1 MTSTFHSI
9 ETARRSLFTQTAAL
23 NTTGHNIA
31 NANTEG
37 YSRQRVNMTASIP
50 IEAYGLNNSTV
61 PGQMGTGVEFG
72 SIDRIRETFLD
83 DQYRG
88 EYASLGSW
96 TIQSDTLDKLE
107 AIFNEPSDTGLST
120 VLDNFWKSW
129 SDLSKNPEDSTS
141 RKIVV
146 QTAQSLTDAL
156 NYMSRQLNNLNTDLS
171 SNIAVKGSEIQGY
184 LSSITDL
191 NASIFK
197 IESMGDQANDLRDQR
212 DLLTDKLSKI
222 ANISVIDTDY
232 GYSISMGGQAL
243 VTPNG
248 EPATVDSAFLTAA
261 FASGDL
267 KSGEV
272 YGMISSQQKYVADY
286 TAQLD
291 NIANTIANGEVE
303 VTLPTGSVIPEGTVL
318 TNNADVKQADGTL
331 VTITAGSAF
340 PQGATLVKDAKTV
353 VKGLNGLHQLGYSMD
368 GTLNAGKPL
377 FTISGDGSTLTAGNI
392 TFNPEIAADTN
403 LLATSL
409 RTAGTGDAET
419 VVKGNNT
426 LALLLANQQGGSFAS
441 PTTGIRATPGAFY
454 KTLIGQLGVQAQEAT
469 RQMENSD
476 TLVEQVNSRRQSVS
490 GVSLDEEMSNM
501 LVFQHAYS
509 AAARFM
515 TTYDEMLDKLINS
528 TGTVG
533 R

>member
-37 YSRQRVNMTASIP
+37 YTRQRVNMKASSP
-50 IEAYGLNNSTV
+50 IEAYGFSNSTV
-61 PGQMGTGVEFG
+61 PGQLGTGVEFG

-88 EYASLGSW
+88 ENASLGNW

-120 VLDNFWKSW
+120 VLNNFWQAW

-141 RKIVV
+141 RKIVA
-146 QTAQSLTDAL
+146 QTTQSLTDAL
-156 NYMSRQLNNLNTDLS
+156 NYMSKQLDNLDNDLS
-171 SNIAVKGSEIQGY
+171 SNIAVKATEVQGY

-197 IESMGDQANDLRDQR
+197 IESMGDKANDLRDQR

-222 ANISVIDTDY
+222 MNISVVDTDY
-232 GYSISMGGQAL
+232 GYSISMSGQAL

-248 EPATVDSAFLTAA
+248 DPATVDSSFLTSA

-272 YGMISSQQKYVADY
+272 YGMLSSKSNYVTDY
-286 TAQLD
+286 KAQLD
-291 NIANTIANGEVE
+291 NIANTIANGDIE
-303 VTLPTGSVIPEGTVL
+303 VTLPNGSVLPEGTVL
-318 TNNADVKQADGTL
+318 SSDVTIKKADGTTAT
-331 VTITAGSAF
+331 VTAGTAL
-340 PQGATLVKDAKTV
+340 PGGATLTADAKVT
-353 VKGLNGLHQLGYSMD
+353 VKGLNGLHQLGYTMD
-368 GTLNAGKPL
+368 GTLDPGKPL
-377 FTISGDGSTLTAGNI
+377 FTVSGDGSTITAGNI
-392 TFNPEIAADTN
+392 TLNPLIAEDTN
-403 LLATSL
+403 LIATSL
-409 RTAGTGDAET
+409 RTTGTGGSET
-419 VVKGNNT
+419 VVKGNNA
-426 LALLLANQQGGSFAS
+426 LALLLANQQINTFTS
-441 PTTGIRATPGAFY
+441 PSTGIQGTASAFY
-454 KTLIGQLGVQAQEAT
+454 KTLVGQLGIQSQEAT
-469 RQMENSD
+469 RQTENSD
-476 TLVEQVNSRRQSVS
+476 YLVQQVDSRRQSVS

>member
-37 YSRQRVNMTASIP
+37 YTRQRVNMTASIP
-50 IEAYGLNNSTV
+50 IEAYGLSNSTV
-61 PGQMGTGVEFG
+61 PGQLGTGVEFG

-83 DQYRG
+83 DQFRG
-88 EYASLGSW
+88 ENASLGAWS
-96 TIQSDTLDKLE
+96 IQSDTLDKLE
-107 AIFNEPSDTGLST
+107 AIFQEPSDTGLST

-141 RKIVV
+141 RKIVA
-146 QTAQSLTDAL
+146 QTTQALSDAL
-156 NYMSRQLNNLNTDLS
+156 NYMSKQLSNLDNDLS

-184 LSSITDL
+184 LSSINNL

-197 IESMGDQANDLRDQR
+197 IESMGDKANDLRDQR
-212 DLLTDKLSKI
+212 DMLTDKLSKI
-222 ANISVIDTDY
+222 VNVSVIDTDY

-248 EPATVDSAFLTAA
+248 GTAAVDSTFLSVA
-261 FASGDL
+261 FAAGDL

-272 YGMISSQQKYVADY
+272 FGMFSSKQKYVADY
-286 TAQLD
+286 KAQLN
-291 NIANTIANGEVE
+291 NIANTIANGDIE
-303 VTLPTGSVIPEGTVL
+303 VTLPKGSVLPEGTVL
-318 TNNADVKQADGTL
+318 SNDVTIIKADGSSTL
-331 VTITAGSAF
+331 VNAGNAI
-340 PQGATLVKDAKTV
+340 PGGATLSSDVKTV
-353 VKGLNGLHQLGYSMD
+353 VKGLNGLHQLGYTMD
-368 GTLNAGKPL
+368 GTLKPGEPL
-377 FTISGDGSTLTAGNI
+377 FTISGDGSEITAENI
-392 TFNPEIAADTN
+392 TLNPLIAADAN

-409 RTAGTGDAET
+409 RTSGTGSAES

-426 LALLLANQQGGSFAS
+426 LALMLANQQIGTFTS
-441 PTTGIRATPGAFY
+441 PTSGIKGTAGAFY
-454 KTLIGQLGVQAQEAT
+454 KTMVGQLGIQSQEAT
-469 RQMENSD
+469 RQTENSD
-476 TLVEQVNSRRQSVS
+476 YLVQQVDARRQSVS